1 MMQKFRKFV
10 SVEEARMWGEK
21 CYSYWLPR
29 YQLGGALRHCY
40 ELEDAE
46 RLLPGDFSQEECEEL
61 KKDALENKWFS
72 LYCGGNWGLALNQK
86 LREGYSTFGFREE
99 DLKEMQQV
107 MDSRLEQSKVP
118 ENIWGY
124 RFLDY
129 KDLCRSINK
138 GHIVCGTI
146 IQDKGYMGVGLV
158 KTALTEEWGAYNTL
172 LKILIP
178 QGSKGLYIDLISN
191 RGNEQEVL
199 LARNSRLKV
208 LFRYRCKG
216 KRVFVCRL
224 IK

>member
-1 MMQKFRKFV
+1 MQKFRKFV

-29 YQLGGALRHCY
+29 YQLGGALRHYY
-40 ELEDAE
+40 ELEDIE
-46 RLLPGDFSQEECEEL
+46 QLLPGDFSLEECEQL
-61 KKDALENKWFS
+61 KRDALENMWFS
-72 LYCGGNWGLALNQK
+72 FYCGGNWGLSLNQK

-107 MDSRLEQSKVP
+107 MDSRLEQSEVP

-138 GHIVCGTI
+138 GHISCGTI

-158 KTALTEEWGAYNTL
+158 KDALKEEWGTYNTL

-178 QGSKGLYIDLISN
+178 QGSKGLYID
-191 RGNEQEVL
+191 V
-199 LARNSRLKV
+199 
-208 LFRYRCKG
+208 
-216 KRVFVCRL
+216 
-224 IK
+224 

>member
-1 MMQKFRKFV
+1 MQKFRKFV
-10 SVEEARMWGEK
+10 SVEEARTWGEK

-29 YQLGGALRHCY
+29 YQPGGALRHYY
-40 ELEDAE
+40 ELEDIE
-46 RLLPGDFSQEECEEL
+46 QLLPGDFSLEECEQL
-61 KKDALENKWFS
+61 KRDAL
-72 LYCGGNWGLALNQK
+72 
-86 LREGYSTFGFREE
+86 
-99 DLKEMQQV
+99 
-107 MDSRLEQSKVP
+107 

-138 GHIVCGTI
+138 GHISCGTR

-158 KTALTEEWGAYNTL
+158 KDALKEEWGTYNTL

-191 RGNEQEVL
+191 RCNEQEVL
-199 LARNSRLKV
+199 FARNSRLKV
-208 LFRYRCKG
+208 LFRYRCTG
-216 KRVFVCRL
+216 KRVLVCRL